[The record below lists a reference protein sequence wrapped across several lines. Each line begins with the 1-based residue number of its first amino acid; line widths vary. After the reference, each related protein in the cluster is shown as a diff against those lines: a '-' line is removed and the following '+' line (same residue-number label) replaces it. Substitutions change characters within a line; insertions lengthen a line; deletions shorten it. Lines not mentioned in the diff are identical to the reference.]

1 MSRKTREKAKK
12 QKVTKVGLPQ
22 GSSVYIGIER
32 QEEVSISLVS
42 YNEARH
48 EAFNNIA
55 VEKLKGLS
63 PDEIHWINVD
73 GIHDVAI
80 VHKLC
85 AQFGIHALTEEDMLN
100 SLSRPKCEIFEDYI
114 YSGIKMLKNEKED
127 VLIEDEQVSI
137 ILKNNILITF
147 QETKG
152 DVFDPIRDRLQRPE
166 SRLRRKKADYLFLAI
181 HDIIVDNYISI
192 IDLVD
197 EVNQQIE
204 TNILNSPEQ
213 SILHQIRALKTDLI
227 YLKKFVFP
235 VRESINK
242 IMRSDSHHLC
252 EDNVKYFNDL
262 YDHLIYVTENIDM
275 QREIV
280 VSHREL
286 YMSYIS
292 NKMNG
297 VMQVLTIVTTIFI
310 PLSFIAGVYGM
321 NFQHM
326 PELTWYNGYY
336 YVLALMAVVAL
347 AMLVYFKNK
356 KWI

>member
-1 MSRKTREKAKK
+1 MSRKNRDKAKR

-32 QEEVSISLVS
+32 QEDVSISLLS
-42 YNEARH
+42 FNEARLKASDNVST
-48 EAFNNIA
+48 E
-55 VEKLKGLS
+55 ELKGLR
-63 PDEIHWINVD
+63 PDEIHWINVN
-73 GIHDVAI
+73 GIHDVAT
-80 VHKLC
+80 VHELC
-85 AQFGIHALTEEDMLN
+85 AQFGIHALTEEDLLN

-137 ILKNNILITF
+137 ILKNNIVITF

-152 DVFDPIRDRLQRPE
+152 DVFDPIRDRLHRPE

-204 TNILNSPEQ
+204 NNILNSPEQ
-213 SILHQIRALKTDLI
+213 SILHQIQALKTDLI

-242 IMRSDSHHLC
+242 IMRSDSTHLC

-321 NFQHM
+321 NFQNM

-336 YVLALMAVVAL
+336 YVLAIMAAVAV
-347 AMLVYFKNK
+347 AMLVYFRKK